1 MTTRSARTPTQQR
14 SRERQERIL
23 KVSLELIAEKGSDQ
37 LRMGEVAQK
46 AGIPIGSL
54 YQYFPDKSLL
64 IHHLAAHFMVQG
76 QQCTRA
82 ELSQV
87 KHPEDLPGALRRVIE
102 GYHQMYLTEPV
113 MRDIWGATQAD
124 RVLQDLDTRDIEV
137 HAEMLIEV
145 LHSLYPEFP
154 ASSHRVPAL
163 LLMQLISATVRF
175 AITLPAQEG
184 QQVLQ
189 TFHHMVVLP
198 FCKQLP
204 SHTS

>member
-1 MTTRSARTPTQQR
+1 MTPRSARTPTQQR
-14 SRERQERIL
+14 SRERQERIMKATL
-23 KVSLELIAEKGSDQ
+23 DLISEKGSDE

-54 YQYFPDKSLL
+54 YQYFPEKSLL
-64 IHHLAAHFMVQG
+64 IHALAQHFMVQG

-87 KHPEDLPGALRRVIE
+87 QHPEDLPGALRGVTE
-102 GYHQMYLTEPV
+102 GYHQMYLSEPV

-124 RVLQDLDTRDIEV
+124 KVLQDLDTRDIEA
-137 HAEMLIEV
+137 HAEMLIDV
-145 LHSLYPEFP
+145 LYRLYPGLP
-154 ASSHRVPAL
+154 VSSHRVPVL

-175 AITLPAQEG
+175 AITLPDQEG

-189 TFHHMVVLP
+189 TFHHMVVEP